1 MGAAKRLKT
10 GILSDE
16 ATAKAALGHVERRGG
31 TTMSGGL
38 SFEST
43 ESQIMVKGKSTP
55 IQVFVPKLR
64 KRTVDSDLQGM
75 VTSEVIHSP
84 NNNNMN
90 IETTNPLLIITSL
103 HILLLFPIE
112 TFGRTTEGNPR
123 LYTTAEPITV

>member
-84 NNNNMN
+84 NNMN
-90 IETTNPLLIITSL
+90 ISKQTFYSSSL
-103 HILLLFPIE
+103 SFLFLLFPIE
-112 TFGRTTEGNPR
+112 TVGRTTEGNPR